1 MTQFLPPNLL
11 SLFFP
16 RDPLPFKI
24 PPKKKKCPKSKQYS
38 GVSAYLDHF
47 EEPLDLPPVIYESR
61 FERRERKLRERQEN
75 EVRILEEKKSK
86 WDPKSDTTISTD
98 PYKTLFIGRLS
109 YETTESRLKREFEI
123 YGPIKQIYVIK
134 NKFTGVP
141 RGYAFIEYEHTR
153 DMHAGYKHMDG
164 KKIDGRRVIVDAERG
179 RAERHWLPRYLGGGL
194 GAHRRMTRPKKTEN
208 QTARKM
214 TSESF
219 DNENSSERKYRD
231 GMNQFRDQRDRRR
244 DSENFRPRNES
255 GYRDRRRSRS
265 KQDGGRRNQEDDS
278 KKTRKRQEICMKINS

>member
-38 GVSAYLDHF
+38 GVAAYLDHF

-61 FERRERKLRERQEN
+61 FERRERKAR
-75 EVRILEEKKSK
+75 
-86 WDPKSDTTISTD
+86 
-98 PYKTLFIGRLS
+98 FI

-153 DMHAGYKHMDG
+153 DMH
-164 KKIDGRRVIVDAERG
+164 
-179 RAERHWLPRYLGGGL
+179 
-194 GAHRRMTRPKKTEN
+194 
-208 QTARKM
+208 
-214 TSESF
+214 
-219 DNENSSERKYRD
+219 
-231 GMNQFRDQRDRRR
+231 
-244 DSENFRPRNES
+244 
-255 GYRDRRRSRS
+255 
-265 KQDGGRRNQEDDS
+265 
-278 KKTRKRQEICMKINS
+278 